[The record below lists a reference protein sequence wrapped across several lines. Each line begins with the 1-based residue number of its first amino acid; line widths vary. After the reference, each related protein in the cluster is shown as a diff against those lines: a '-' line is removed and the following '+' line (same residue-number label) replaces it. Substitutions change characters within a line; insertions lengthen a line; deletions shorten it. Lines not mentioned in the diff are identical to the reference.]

1 LCLQAAGEDGALIGT
16 VVGEP
21 FRFEQGLA
29 QSHEQSEEDGLDLTA
44 ELKYD
49 ASEKV
54 TVLVTQCDSTVNP
67 NPNALQAYP
76 LAIHLEKETGGDAE
90 NFASQST
97 FAEIGFDGDS
107 TFSVK
112 PHKQKIQLGED
123 SYELQEIYGIE
134 LHEKA
139 GMPVDEENGEGVE
152 CVICMTDARDT
163 TVLPCRHMCLCANCA
178 KILRYQTNKCPVCRE
193 EVSSLLQIKV
203 QSTDN
208 PNPPS
213 AQ

>member
-1 LCLQAAGEDGALIGT
+1 MHHSAYVKEAASEDGSLVGT
-16 VVGEP
+16 VIGEP
-21 FRFEQGLA
+21 FRFQQGLA
-29 QSHEQSEEDGLDLTA
+29 QSYEQREADGFDLTA
-44 ELKYD
+44 SLSYN
-49 ASEKV
+49 AAEK
-54 TVLVTQCDSTVNP
+54 S
-67 NPNALQAYP
+67 YP
-76 LAIHLEKETGGDAE
+76 LAVHLEKDASGDPE
-90 NFASQST
+90 KYASQST
-97 FAEIGFDGDS
+97 FAEIVFDGGS
-107 TFSVK
+107 TYTIK

-152 CVICMTDARDT
+152 CVICMTDPRDT

-203 QSTDN
+203 QSTD
-208 PNPPS
+208 PPAGDAA